1 MVLTGGGPEDLN
13 WKVATNQTYT
23 GRYTVQFMRK
33 RRRNRL
39 KSHLFV
45 NSNIFTGHPRHLQT
59 SILFVPLT
67 HTHSTNSWNL
77 SGGEVTVFF
86 FFFLYFQ
93 TKADRP
99 QLRFTDERDEAAA
112 FGGYSSQFLDP
123 IQPKWRSAA
132 GMKERCVS
140 SFSCYCCL
148 CDRIE

>member
-86 FFFLYFQ
+86 FLFLYIFKRRLTGLSFGLQ
-93 TKADRP
+93 MREMKL
-99 QLRFTDERDEAAA
+99 QLLVVTALNSLIP
-112 FGGYSSQFLDP
+112 SSQSEGA
-123 IQPKWRSAA
+123 QQVWRSGVCHLSVVTA
-132 GMKERCVS
+132 V
-140 SFSCYCCL
+140 YV
-148 CDRIE
+148 IE